1 MWYCSF
7 KEETNFALTCCFKEE
22 TNFLFLKLILC
33 TFALFLFMPLVGT
46 EKIVRTRICNII
58 LGECFGK
65 QKVVDSYKGAGS
77 IEKTCVLN

>member
-1 MWYCSF
+1 
-7 KEETNFALTCCFKEE
+7 
-22 TNFLFLKLILC
+22 
-33 TFALFLFMPLVGT
+33 MPLVGT

-58 LGECFGK
+58 LGECYGK